1 MPLHRTDAFV
11 LRTYPLREVDKI
23 CVLFTRE
30 SGKIRA
36 VAKGARKLPNRFGA
50 SLETLSEVTLSYF
63 HKEHQELASLSTCD
77 IVKAPLRDEIT
88 SERLGVLHY
97 LAELIIEF
105 LPDHEPNERVYR
117 LLGAI
122 LETISPSRTS
132 DIPAVSRYFEI
143 WMLKLA
149 GYLPD
154 FNVCHGCGLD
164 LSDEGSIWLTGES
177 LPQCKSCSGKRGD
190 ELKREVMIGLKDI
203 LTRKPSDY
211 LGLKREKRTI
221 DQIGSLTTK
230 LIHRSIERELK
241 SVAIADRLRI

>member
-50 SLETLSEVTLSYF
+50 SLETLSEVTVSYF

-97 LAELIIEF
+97 VAELIIEF

-122 LETISPSRTS
+122 LKVIGPSRTS

-154 FNVCHGCGLD
+154 FYVCHGCGLD
-164 LSDEGSIWLTGES
+164 LSGEPSIWLTSES
-177 LPQCKSCSGKRGD
+177 LPQCRSCSGRRGD
-190 ELKREVMIGLKDI
+190 ELKHEVMAGLKDI
-203 LTRKPSDY
+203 LTRKPADF

-221 DQIGSLTTK
+221 DQIGSLTTR
-230 LIHRSIERELK
+230 LIQRSIERDLK

>member
-117 LLGAI
+117 LLAAI
-122 LETISPSRTS
+122 LEAIGPSHTS

-154 FNVCHGCGLD
+154 FYVCHGCGLD
-164 LSDEGSIWLTGES
+164 LSGEPSIWLTGES
-177 LPQCKSCSGKRGD
+177 LPQCRSCSGKRGD
-190 ELKREVMIGLKDI
+190 ELKGEVMTGLKDI
-203 LTRKPSDY
+203 LTRKPADY

-230 LIHRSIERELK
+230 LIHRSIERDLK

>member
-122 LETISPSRTS
+122 LEVIGPSRTS

-154 FNVCHGCGLD
+154 FYVCHGCGLD
-164 LSDEGSIWLTGES
+164 LSGEESIWLTGES
-177 LPQCKSCSGKRGD
+177 LPHCRSCSGRRGE
-190 ELKREVMIGLKDI
+190 ELKREVMTGLKDI
-203 LTRKPSDY
+203 LTRKPADY

-241 SVAIADRLRI
+241 SVAIA